1 MPNLEQTIAAYFAS
15 TRAMDAD
22 GFVHSF
28 APDAISHDPVGAP
41 PLHGHEAIR
50 GFITHVFSGFE
61 SAGLTEDDVFVCG
74 NSAAVK
80 WTGRGR
86 TKTGHDIIFEGI
98 DVFEGNSE
106 GKIQLLRAFWDT
118 APVMAAMQG

>member
-1 MPNLEQTIAAYFAS
+1 MQKFEETIARYFAA

-22 GFVHSF
+22 GFVNGF

-41 PLHGHEAIR
+41 PHNGQEAIR
-50 GFITHVFSGFE
+50 QFISGVLSGFE
-61 SAGLTEDDVFVCG
+61 TVGLTEDNVFIAG

-86 TKTGHDIIFEGI
+86 TKSGHDITFEGI
-98 DVFEGNSE
+98 DVIEGNSD
-106 GKIQLLRAFWDT
+106 GNIQT
-118 APVMAAMQG
+118 